1 MSLTTP
7 TINAFHPD
15 YIKTY
20 MPEFMT
26 DLRLK
31 SLQRVNGEKNAKR
44 IKAATRATVKG
55 ITAMAAFP
63 PTEPSVEQKRAML
76 EAKKK
81 KLLAVTEFHMF
92 SKAGVANVTPKGK
105 KK

>member
-31 SLQRVNGEKNAKR
+31 SVQRVNGEKNAKR

-55 ITAMAAFP
+55 INAMSTFP
-63 PTEPSVEQKRAML
+63 PTEPSVEQKRADL

>member
-1 MSLTTP
+1 
-7 TINAFHPD
+7 
-15 YIKTY
+15 
-20 MPEFMT
+20 
-26 DLRLK
+26 
-31 SLQRVNGEKNAKR
+31 
-44 IKAATRATVKG
+44 
-55 ITAMAAFP
+55 MAAFP
-63 PTEPSVEQKRAML
+63 PTEPSVEQKRADL